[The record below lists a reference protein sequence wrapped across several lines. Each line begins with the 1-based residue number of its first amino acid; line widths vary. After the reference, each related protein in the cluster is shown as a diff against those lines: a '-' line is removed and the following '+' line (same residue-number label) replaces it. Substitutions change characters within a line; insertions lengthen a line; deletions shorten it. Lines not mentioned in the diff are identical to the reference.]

1 MKAAKPTLIVA
12 GGGTGGHVAAG
23 LAIADEWKK
32 RHGEGSVVFV
42 GARGGIEERL
52 VTRAGYPLRLLHL
65 GSLKRVSLARRLR
78 TLLQLPLSL
87 IRSKLWLLAIR
98 PKAVVGVGGYASG
111 PLVLMA
117 RLTGFL
123 WGVRVAILEQNA
135 VPGLTNRILGYFA
148 HEVFAA
154 FPGLERSF
162 GSQKLVL
169 TGNPVRESMRFQSP
183 PSLKPFGLF
192 IFGGSQGA
200 QAINTLVIEALPH
213 LKERAAE
220 IRFVH
225 QTGER
230 DHERVAEAYRNG
242 GLEARVEKFIYD
254 MPECYQ
260 AASLVICRSGS
271 STLSEVAA
279 VGRPAIL
286 IPFPFAADNHQE
298 HNARIFEKA
307 GAGIVMLQSEASG
320 KMLADLILGLMSGR
334 SGDLSLMSEKA
345 RGLHHDRCA
354 ALIVDRLSV

>member
-1 MKAAKPTLIVA
+1 MRSDTPRLIVA

-23 LAIADEWKK
+23 IAIADEWKK
-32 RHGEGSVVFV
+32 RHGTGSVIFV

-52 VTRAGYPLRLLHL
+52 VPRAGYPLRLLKL
-65 GSLKRVSLARRLR
+65 GSLKRVGLSTRLR
-78 TLLQLPLSL
+78 TLALLPWSL
-87 IRSKLWLLAIR
+87 IRSKLWLLELR

-123 WGVRVAILEQNA
+123 WGARVGILEQNA
-135 VPGLTNRILGYFA
+135 VPGLTNRILGHFA
-148 HEVFAA
+148 HRIFAA
-154 FPGLERSF
+154 FPGLEGHFNS
-162 GSQKLVL
+162 SKLSV
-169 TGNPVRESMRFQSP
+169 TGNPVRESIRFLNA
-183 PSLKPFGLF
+183 PSLKPFGIF

-213 LKERAAE
+213 LKDL
-220 IRFVH
+220 IQDLRFVH
-225 QTGER
+225 QTGEK
-230 DHERVAEAYRNG
+230 DHERVASAYAG
-242 GLEARVEKFIYD
+242 YGIQARVEKFIYD

-260 AASLVICRSGS
+260 AASLLICRSGS

-307 GAGIVMLQSEASG
+307 GAALVMLQQDSSG
-320 KMLADLILGLMSGR
+320 NKLAETIRGFMVGGSGQITR
-334 SGDLSLMSEKA
+334 MSEQA
-345 RGLHHDRCA
+345 RTLHHEHCA
-354 ALIVDRLSV
+354 SLIVDRLLD